1 MFYQKLSDQA
11 FSQVMLHKIR
21 ECKWDEKTR
30 TVTSPTSHSELSKV
44 IEFENQDWVKILA
57 QADNSA
63 PTKKYVD
70 PNAAFPFQDEF
81 SVGTIHGANMTS
93 PSNNQG
99 AETGTVVEIVNN
111 DNGVS
116 ILTSKTQDL
125 NERKRSTSAIG
136 RRAASGVDSCT
147 SGPTADA
154 TPAGANGTAPVAAA
168 GSQIPACTGNDNR
181 VDGGPVGK

>member
-1 MFYQKLSDQA
+1 
-11 FSQVMLHKIR
+11 MLHKIR
-21 ECKWDEKTR
+21 EYEWDEKTR

-44 IEFENQDWVKILA
+44 TEFKNQDWAKILA

-63 PTKKYVD
+63 PTKKFVD

-93 PSNNQG
+93 PFNNQG
-99 AETGTVVEIVNN
+99 VETGTVVEIINN

-116 ILTSKTQDL
+116 VLTSKSQDL

-136 RRAASGVDSCT
+136 RRAASGVNSCA
-147 SGPTADA
+147 SGPTPDA
-154 TPAGANGTAPVAAA
+154 TPAGANGTAPVAAV
-168 GSQIPACTGNDNR
+168 GSQIPACTGNNGR
-181 VDGGPVGK
+181 VNGGPVGK